1 VEAPETAVAITEE
14 EGSTMVNLVEDN
26 LIDQVVTSVDVDVDV
41 EPSAH
46 WSILWQPWQPL
57 HSGRNLKP
65 EKAVERRLE

>member
-1 VEAPETAVAITEE
+1 
-14 EGSTMVNLVEDN
+14 MVNLIEDN
-26 LIDQVVTSVDVDVDV
+26 LIDQVVTSVVTSVNVDV

-57 HSGRNLKP
+57 HRGRNRKQP